1 MIGAHLGS
9 KVEIVAVTEDS
20 DFLNKLKSRKW
31 TVVAFAPGACRW
43 NAAKQPIPG
52 SSAAAGTGGYAV
64 RVRACV
70 CFVSHIWHALHT
82 NVDATSL
89 PSFLTIPIS

>member
-9 KVEIVAVTEDS
+9 NVEIVAATEDS
-20 DFLNKLKSRKW
+20 DFLDKLKSRKW

-52 SSAAAGTGGYAV
+52 SSAEAGTGRYTVCV
-64 RVRACV
+64 RVSH
-70 CFVSHIWHALHT
+70 VSTCLALT
-82 NVDATSL
+82 TY
-89 PSFLTIPIS
+89 

>member
-52 SSAAAGTGGYAV
+52 SSAEAGTGEKRLSY
-64 RVRACV
+64 
-70 CFVSHIWHALHT
+70 VSHIPYWKRT
-82 NVDATSL
+82 T
-89 PSFLTIPIS
+89 F